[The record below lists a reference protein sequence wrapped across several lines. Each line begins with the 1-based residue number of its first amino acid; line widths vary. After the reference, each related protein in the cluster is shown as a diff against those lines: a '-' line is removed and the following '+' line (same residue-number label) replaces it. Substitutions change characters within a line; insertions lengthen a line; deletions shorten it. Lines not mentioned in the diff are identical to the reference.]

1 MEKAIATKKAF
12 EEDDEKLK
20 EMYAKVIAPNQ
31 IYVKKGFIKCP
42 ECGEEIFIT
51 PTLRKMN
58 EAIENHVQL
67 HKEMPDSNL
76 VQKYVKPIK
85 IRLALAHQILPKL

>member
-1 MEKAIATKKAF
+1 
-12 EEDDEKLK
+12 
-20 EMYAKVIAPNQ
+20 
-31 IYVKKGFIKCP
+31 
-42 ECGEEIFIT
+42 
-51 PTLRKMN
+51 MN